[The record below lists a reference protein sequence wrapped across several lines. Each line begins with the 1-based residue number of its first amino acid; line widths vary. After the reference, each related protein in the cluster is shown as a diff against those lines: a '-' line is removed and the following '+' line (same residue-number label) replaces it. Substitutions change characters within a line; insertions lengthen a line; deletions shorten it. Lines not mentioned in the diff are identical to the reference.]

1 MFHMEKTQLDGE
13 IRFSEALHKF
23 KQNTRKHIYTSD
35 TIDSSKESSSVS
47 TLEVN
52 IYIYS
57 MIYCMRSSYCN
68 ISLDVSVVIT

>member
-23 KQNTRKHIYTSD
+23 KQNIRKHICTSD
-35 TIDSSKESSSVS
+35 TIDASKESSSSS

-52 IYIYS
+52 IYIY
-57 MIYCMRSSYCN
+57 IY
-68 ISLDVSVVIT
+68 IL